1 MDINIRSQDCSEA
14 AKRTGASSAGPVQID
29 PTASA
34 ALEEAI
40 RSAKLRPKFSSPEGP
55 AREKVPAG
63 ATSSA
68 ARFLAQ
74 AAVALV
80 LVGAGWSASY
90 VGTLANRDAVGR
102 LEAETARSREILAR
116 LSTDLDALRET
127 VVAFKDVE
135 HTASTSS
142 ASEQSK
148 LSDRIER
155 LATSLQEP
163 GRKLAGLEDRLDRME
178 SQILTTLAG
187 LNPKPAAPAAPP
199 VTEAAL
205 KEETPAPKPEAVALK
220 PEPPAPK
227 LARSEPVDGWVLRE
241 VYDGAALV
249 ENRNR
254 RLYEVMPG
262 GVLPGVG
269 RIEGIERRGARWV
282 VVTDKGFIGTY
293 R

>member
-1 MDINIRSQDCSEA
+1 MDINIPSRDRGEA
-14 AKRTGASSAGPVQID
+14 AKQVAESSKTAVQID

-40 RSAKLRPKFSSPEGP
+40 KSARLGLKPAPSSEVAADERIATGRRAFPTKFLS
-55 AREKVPAG
+55 
-63 ATSSA
+63 
-68 ARFLAQ
+68 Q
-74 AAVALV
+74 AAAALL

-90 VGTLANRDAVGR
+90 MGTLANKDAIHR
-102 LEAETARSREILAR
+102 LEAETVRSREILAR
-116 LSTDLDALRET
+116 LSTDLDALRDT
-127 VVAFKDVE
+127 VAASKDIE

-142 ASEQSK
+142 ASEQTRLTEK
-148 LSDRIER
+148 VER
-155 LATSLQEP
+155 LAISLQEP
-163 GRKLAGLEDRLDRME
+163 GKKFSALEGRLDRME
-178 SQILTTLAG
+178 SQIMTTLAG
-187 LNPKPAAPAAPP
+187 LSTKPVSSSAPAAPP
-199 VTEAAL
+199 ATEAATRA
-205 KEETPAPKPEAVALK
+205 EAPVPKPVK
-220 PEPPAPK
+220 G
-227 LARSEPVDGWVLRE
+227 EPVDGWVLRE

-262 GVLPGVG
+262 GILPGVG

>member
-1 MDINIRSQDCSEA
+1 MEKSDRSLDHGKATGQASE
-14 AKRTGASSAGPVQID
+14 SSASNVQID

-34 ALEEAI
+34 ALAEAI
-40 RSAKLRPKFSSPEGP
+40 RSAKLGLKPSSPEVVM
-55 AREKVPAG
+55 AESI
-63 ATSSA
+63 ATGGRTSLTK
-68 ARFLAQ
+68 FLSQ
-74 AAVALV
+74 AAMALL

-90 VGTLANRDAVGR
+90 MGTLANKDAIRRV
-102 LEAETARSREILAR
+102 EAETARSQEILAR
-116 LSTDLDALRET
+116 LSSDLDALRET
-127 VVAFKDVE
+127 VVAFKDIE

-142 ASEQSK
+142 ASERAK
-148 LSDRIER
+148 LTEQVER
-155 LATSLQEP
+155 LAIGLQEP
-163 GRKLAGLEDRLDRME
+163 GKKLFALEGRIERME

-187 LNPKPAAPAAPP
+187 LNTKPAIPAAPAA
-199 VTEAAL
+199 TEAAAR
-205 KEETPAPKPEAVALK
+205 EEAPAPKPVK
-220 PEPPAPK
+220 
-227 LARSEPVDGWVLRE
+227 SEPVDGWVLRE
-241 VYDGAALV
+241 VYNGAALV

>member
-1 MDINIRSQDCSEA
+1 MDINIGSPDRSEA
-14 AKRTGASSAGPVQID
+14 AKQDGALSKTAVRID

-40 RSAKLRPKFSSPEGP
+40 KTAKLGLKPAPSPEVSTDE
-55 AREKVPAG
+55 RI
-63 ATSSA
+63 ATSSRA
-68 ARFLAQ
+68 FPSKFLSQ
-74 AAVALV
+74 AAMAL
-80 LVGAGWSASY
+80 LFVGAGWSASY
-90 VGTLANRDAVGR
+90 IGTLANKDAIHR

-142 ASEQSK
+142 ESEQTK
-148 LSDRIER
+148 LTEKLER
-155 LATSLQEP
+155 LTISLQEP
-163 GRKLAGLEDRLDRME
+163 GKKFSALEGRLDRME

-187 LNPKPAAPAAPP
+187 LSTKPATPPVPAVPPAAEAAKREEPP
-199 VTEAAL
+199 VL
-205 KEETPAPKPEAVALK
+205 TPVK
-220 PEPPAPK
+220 
-227 LARSEPVDGWVLRE
+227 SEPVDGWVLRE
-241 VYDGAALV
+241 VYNGAALV

-262 GVLPGVG
+262 GILPGVG